1 MLFLTNRD
9 IEKFLRIED
18 CIKVLEEGEVEQSRG
33 ELVARPRIDIIT
45 STRTPHRFYRWGTME
60 GTSKALQSHAI
71 RMKSDVVYWER
82 RGDRVIEEKYA
93 SRPGLY
99 CGLVFLFDTST
110 GEPLALMQEGY
121 LQHLRVGARNALGV
135 KYLARKE
142 ASTVGMLGSGGM
154 ARSHLMAFSA
164 VRPIRRA
171 KVYSPNHEHREAY
184 AEEMRT
190 VLGIEVEPVS
200 SPDEAVADADIVS
213 CCTNSMLPV
222 LHGAWVKPGMHITT
236 VSNELFPDVAPK
248 INVTLA
254 HSGNRIFHGKPI
266 PQNQGAGGAALV
278 YAAAS
283 EEELS
288 EIEASSGARYA
299 RKKRRPAP
307 RLKTRGANLAALIS
321 KKPGVKGRLSER
333 EISASGGALR
343 STKTEGG
350 QGLSFVTV
358 GRLVYNLAREKG
370 LGRELP
376 TEMFLQ
382 DIKD

>member
-1 MLFLTNRD
+1 MIFLTNYD
-9 IEKFLRIED
+9 VQQILKMEN
-18 CIKVLEEGEVEQSRG
+18 CIRVLEEGEVEQARG

-135 KYLARKE
+135 KYLARNE

-164 VRPIRRA
+164 VRPIQRA
-171 KVYSPNHEHREAY
+171 NVYSPNPEHRETY
-184 AEEMRT
+184 AEEMRAA
-190 VLGIEVEPVS
+190 LGIEVESVS
-200 SPDEAVADADIVS
+200 SPEEAVAGADIVS

-222 LHGAWVKPGMHITT
+222 LPGAWVKPGMHITT
-236 VSNELFPDVAPK
+236 VSNELFPDVTPK
-248 INVTLA
+248 IDVTIA
-254 HSGNRIFHGKPI
+254 HSGKDRKSTRLN
-266 PQNQGAGGAALV
+266 
-278 YAAAS
+278 
-283 EEELS
+283 
-288 EIEASSGARYA
+288 SSHIQKSRM
-299 RKKRRPAP
+299 P
-307 RLKTRGANLAALIS
+307 S
-321 KKPGVKGRLSER
+321 
-333 EISASGGALR
+333 SA
-343 STKTEGG
+343 
-350 QGLSFVTV
+350 
-358 GRLVYNLAREKG
+358 
-370 LGRELP
+370 
-376 TEMFLQ
+376 
-382 DIKD
+382 